1 MRLTRLDQ
9 SRCFRLRTGRRTGWI
24 ANMQQAHSTTTQ
36 PSQSSKKMTEQG
48 PPTSKRKLDFLSSPP
63 RTPSLAKSAAAAAAS
78 SAATSTA
85 ATATSTSTT
94 VRRNLLD
101 VSGARER
108 SSRDEI
114 HGNISMEPALTAIID
129 TPYFQRLRQVRQLGA
144 THWVS
149 QVK

>member
-1 MRLTRLDQ
+1 
-9 SRCFRLRTGRRTGWI
+9 
-24 ANMQQAHSTTTQ
+24 
-36 PSQSSKKMTEQG
+36 MTEQG

-63 RTPSLAKSAAAAAAS
+63 RTPSLAKAAATAAANG
-78 SAATSTA
+78 AATSTA
-85 ATATSTSTT
+85 IGATAASTSTT

-149 QVK
+149 QVKSSCLSQLKLSSKMNRFFLQAERMI

>member
-1 MRLTRLDQ
+1 
-9 SRCFRLRTGRRTGWI
+9 
-24 ANMQQAHSTTTQ
+24 
-36 PSQSSKKMTEQG
+36 MTDQG

-63 RTPSLAKSAAAAAAS
+63 RTPSLAKAAAVTAAANG
-78 SAATSTA
+78 AATSTA
-85 ATATSTSTT
+85 TAASTSTT

-149 QVK
+149 QVKLRGFPFGR

>member
-1 MRLTRLDQ
+1 
-9 SRCFRLRTGRRTGWI
+9 
-24 ANMQQAHSTTTQ
+24 
-36 PSQSSKKMTEQG
+36 MTEQG
-48 PPTSKRKLDFLSSPP
+48 PPTSKRKLDFLTSPP
-63 RTPSLAKSAAAAAAS
+63 RTPSLAKAAAAATDAS
-78 SAATSTA
+78 GAAIAPSAAIAATA
-85 ATATSTSTT
+85 AAATSTSTPT

-149 QVK
+149 RG